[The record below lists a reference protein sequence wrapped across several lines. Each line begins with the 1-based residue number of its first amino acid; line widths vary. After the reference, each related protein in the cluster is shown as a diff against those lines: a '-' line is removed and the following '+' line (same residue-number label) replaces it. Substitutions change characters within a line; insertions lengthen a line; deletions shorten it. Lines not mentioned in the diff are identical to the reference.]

1 MSVRDLKDVTARLK
15 LEEEGCEGGKI

>member
-15 LEEEGCEGGKI
+15 LEEDGCEGGKI

>member
-15 LEEEGCEGGKI
+15 LEEDGCEGGNI